1 MYCLLQTALLIRMGI
16 NLLLVAMIEL
26 VKFGIL
32 RLVTFSILYKD
43 IKMQSILWLLM
54 FLSGNSSIIS
64 RDRIATGSFDKT
76 AKLWDTNTGNLLH
89 TFAGHQN

>member
-54 FLSGNSSIIS
+54 FLSG
-64 RDRIATGSFDKT
+64 K
-76 AKLWDTNTGNLLH
+76 
-89 TFAGHQN
+89 